1 MLAAPRNTL
10 NIRRIV
16 ALLVLTLLSSAPLL
30 GAQPNKPSQVDVQA
44 VYLFDFAKF
53 VRWPSAPPDTP
64 LQICIAG
71 QSAFADDLKRIVA
84 GEHIDGRPIMVR
96 HVEHSEET
104 SGCSI
109 LFLDS
114 SAHDHADAILAAVAN
129 KPTLTVSDVPG
140 FLDRGGMIQFLL
152 IANRVRFA
160 VSLPP
165 ATHSGLSLSSE
176 LLKVAVSVNGTAS
189 AGGAQ

>member
-1 MLAAPRNTL
+1 MVSSMTKARWKSCRLL
-10 NIRRIV
+10 L
-16 ALLVLTLLSSAPLL
+16 ALLFPVHQLH
-30 GAQPNKPSQVDVQA
+30 AQANKPSQYDVQA

-53 VRWPSAPPDTP
+53 IHWPAPSSDAP

-71 QSAFADDLKRIVA
+71 QDSFRESLSKIVA
-84 GEHIDGRPIMVR
+84 GEHIDTRTITVR
-96 HVEHSEET
+96 RVDHPEDAT
-104 SGCSI
+104 GCSI
-109 LFLDS
+109 LFLDASANDRADSILS
-114 SAHDHADAILAAVAN
+114 SVAG

-165 ATHSGLSLSSE
+165 ATRSGLSLSSE
-176 LLKVAVSVNGTAS
+176 LLKVAVSVNGTAT
-189 AGGAQ
+189 GGGGR